1 MSLNKFFITF
11 LIIIFVGLGVYYF
24 DRLGYYPVALVNGTI
39 ISARALN
46 EEFDLAYQYYA
57 SVMTVSNKTIL
68 ESPDFHK
75 DLRRAALNDLIE
87 KTLIRQELEKQVG
100 NGLAGAVDEKVG
112 IRAEDKRDLEDA
124 AQALYGVSLAEFTDL
139 VLVPKAYREILGDR
153 LAEEKSSLDNWLAEA
168 VKMANITILT
178 IEFSWDKDK
187 TSVVLR

>member
-75 DLRRAALNDLIE
+75 DLRRAALNDLTE

-100 NGLAGAVDEKVG
+100 NGLAGGRGGEG
-112 IRAEDKRDLEDA
+112 RSCRAEKK
-124 AQALYGVSLAEFTDL
+124 GVKEGA
-139 VLVPKAYREILGDR
+139 
-153 LAEEKSSLDNWLAEA
+153 
-168 VKMANITILT
+168 
-178 IEFSWDKDK
+178 
-187 TSVVLR
+187 